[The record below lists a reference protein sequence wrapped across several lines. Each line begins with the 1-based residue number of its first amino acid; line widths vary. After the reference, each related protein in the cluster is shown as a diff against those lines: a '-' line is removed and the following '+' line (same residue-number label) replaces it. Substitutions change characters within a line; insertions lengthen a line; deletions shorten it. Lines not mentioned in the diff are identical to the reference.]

1 MVKVGRR
8 RTLNPAWGAVKDSTE
23 NEDGVKSAIVGT
35 SIREGQ
41 LTALMSE

>member
-1 MVKVGRR
+1 MVKVEKR
-8 RTLNPAWGAVKDSTE
+8 RTLNSAWGAAKDSTE
-23 NEDGVKSAIVGT
+23 NEDGVKSARVGT